1 EKYFIFKILINNSF
15 YFALGDQMERKKPII
30 RTAKAGDLP
39 TREQIIEND
48 KKLVE
53 YMKEN
58 GDWEEFKKVMKNL
71 AKM

>member
-1 EKYFIFKILINNSF
+1 MKNKS
-15 YFALGDQMERKKPII
+15 KKVKNIVF

-48 KKLVE
+48 HKLVE

-58 GDWEEFKKVMKNL
+58 GDWEKFKQVMKNL
-71 AKM
+71 DKM

>member
-1 EKYFIFKILINNSF
+1 
-15 YFALGDQMERKKPII
+15 MERKKPII

-71 AKM
+71 AKMYILIFNTKKYQKFNILKTS

>member
-1 EKYFIFKILINNSF
+1 
-15 YFALGDQMERKKPII
+15 MERKKPII